1 MLNDSIIEEEKQ
13 QIEVGLISTPDQA
26 KEYARAW
33 LQKNPGFEWRGQ
45 WKTPTPGKVSL
56 LEVFKVPQV
65 DMENLSQFKVTLF
78 NNLTKALN

>member
-33 LQKNPGFEWRGQ
+33 L
-45 WKTPTPGKVSL
+45 
-56 LEVFKVPQV
+56 
-65 DMENLSQFKVTLF
+65 
-78 NNLTKALN
+78 